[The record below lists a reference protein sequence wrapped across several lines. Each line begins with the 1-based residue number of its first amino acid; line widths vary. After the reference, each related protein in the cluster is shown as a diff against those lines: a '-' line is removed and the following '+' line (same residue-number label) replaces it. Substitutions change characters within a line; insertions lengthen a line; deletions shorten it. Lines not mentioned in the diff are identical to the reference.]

1 MYHKLDLAYAYCT
14 LFQKHLKNV
23 FETAQSETKMIKH
36 DLDAFKSERSLEI
49 CTTLKDR
56 CDNSLSLVDFMN
68 SKMKDFAKDIEERQ
82 FVADVS

>member
-1 MYHKLDLAYAYCT
+1 
-14 LFQKHLKNV
+14 
-23 FETAQSETKMIKH
+23 MIKR

-49 CTTLKDR
+49 CTKLKDR